1 MPPDQQKKNTW
12 SAICRGR
19 TGALTSKWVFQE
31 YERRDFLTFLFKR
44 SSVCWSER
52 GLREALETRRQGRG
66 KEAKMQLT
74 SRKKASGQRPPFE
87 ASTRLLSPDQ
97 IIWSQVAQ
105 RGGMSRNK
113 AGGCFTRLSVGPLC
127 LLFRSCRAATADRA
141 HAATGGRALPTS
153 CDFFLSLFFFARPP
167 RPQKIR
173 RRFNLPLHVLSTST
187 SPKFVPRAPPQRIF
201 WGRGAPGPGHPLS
214 CAGGVGKGRSLGT
227 LRFWHSLT
235 GERPATGHRSGARA
249 GSD

>member
-1 MPPDQQKKNTW
+1 M
-12 SAICRGR
+12 
-19 TGALTSKWVFQE
+19 E
-31 YERRDFLTFLFKR
+31 
-44 SSVCWSER
+44 
-52 GLREALETRRQGRG
+52 
-66 KEAKMQLT
+66 LT
-74 SRKKASGQRPPFE
+74 SRKKASGQRPSFE

-167 RPQKIR
+167 PAPKKFADVSIFPCMCFPPPRVPNLCLAR
-173 RRFNLPLHVLSTST
+173 RLSE
-187 SPKFVPRAPPQRIF
+187 FFGGGEHR
-201 WGRGAPGPGHPLS
+201 GPGIRFRAQEGWARGDHWAL
-214 CAGGVGKGRSLGT
+214 CASGT
-227 LRFWHSLT
+227 V
-235 GERPATGHRSGARA
+235 
-249 GSD
+249 

>member
-1 MPPDQQKKNTW
+1 M
-12 SAICRGR
+12 
-19 TGALTSKWVFQE
+19 E
-31 YERRDFLTFLFKR
+31 
-44 SSVCWSER
+44 
-52 GLREALETRRQGRG
+52 
-66 KEAKMQLT
+66 LT
-74 SRKKASGQRPPFE
+74 SRKKASGQRPSFE

-127 LLFRSCRAATADRA
+127 LLFRSCRAATGPMLRPAGVRCLQVATFFSLSSFSRA
-141 HAATGGRALPTS
+141 
-153 CDFFLSLFFFARPP
+153 PP

-201 WGRGAPGPGHPLS
+201 WGRGAPGPGHPS
-214 CAGGVGKGRSLGT
+214 AFVRRRVGQGEFIG
-227 LRFWHSLT
+227 HSALL
-235 GERPATGHRSGARA
+235 AQSGW
-249 GSD
+249 